1 MITYYSIRNNKNIFL
16 IAYEKLVYK
25 NIGDLVYTRSAS
37 YYLKSRTGLPFVR
50 RLVIRNGCL

>member
-37 YYLKSRTGLPFVR
+37 YYLKSRTGQPFVR
-50 RLVIRNGCL
+50 RLV